1 MMATFPTSRQA
12 IVPDDIWCAIPVY
25 NNAATIGDVVQ
36 RCRRQLANV
45 IVVDDGSSDADLRE
59 LLKDSGSVVLR
70 HEHNL
75 GKGAALL
82 TAMRYVAQG
91 QGRYL
96 ITLDGDGQHF
106 PEDIPQFIAALAP
119 NTILLGDR
127 QQVSGK
133 MPSSSRFG
141 RAFSDFWIRLETG
154 AAIRDTQSGFRAY
167 PVGPI
172 SQMRFCSRHYNFE
185 VEVLTRSIW
194 AGLHVK
200 NMPIRVWY
208 PDASPENFQL
218 SSVPRQPADFAAA
231 RTAGGAANAADP
243 ASPTL
248 AARRANRAKRRLKL
262 IKQGTWQILILPIM
276 SIHVR
281 FSPTPR

>member
-1 MMATFPTSRQA
+1 MPQ
-12 IVPDDIWCAIPVY
+12 DIWCAIPVY
-25 NNAATIGDVVQ
+25 NNAATIGDLVQ
-36 RCRRQLANV
+36 RCRRQMANV
-45 IVVDDGSSDADLRE
+45 IVVDDGSTDADLRD
-59 LLKDSGSVVLR
+59 LLKDSGIVVLR

-82 TAMRYVAQG
+82 TAIRYVAQR

-119 NTILLGDR
+119 NTVLLGDR
-127 QQVSGK
+127 QHVSGN
-133 MPSSSRFG
+133 MPRSSRFG

-194 AGLHVK
+194 AGLRVK
-200 NMPIRVWY
+200 NVPIRVWY
-208 PDASPENFQL
+208 PDASQKI
-218 SSVPRQPADFAAA
+218 SSFRPFRDNLRISLLHA
-231 RTAGGAANAADP
+231 RLIG
-243 ASPTL
+243 
-248 AARRANRAKRRLKL
+248 RRLL
-262 IKQGTWQILILPIM
+262 RIPHRQLLPPAVPSAAKGDIAD
-276 SIHVR
+276 S
-281 FSPTPR
+281 